1 MSDHNFPL
9 HTLDDGLE
17 IDEDSDVSTD
27 DDGGRYDVVDRLDVD
42 PLCGWSGEKFISEGG
57 RKDKNGNLF
66 GKVWISLQTGGE
78 FR

>member
-17 IDEDSDVSTD
+17 IDEDSDVSSD
-27 DDGGRYDVVDRLDVD
+27 DGRYDTESHLDVD
-42 PLCGWSGEKFISEGG
+42 PLGGWSGKKFISEGG